1 MGYYKNR
8 KATQEVY
15 DPEGFVHSGDLG
27 SLKDGFLEITGRI
40 KELIITAGGEN
51 IPPVML
57 EHTFK
62 EICPIVSNIMVI
74 GDNRRFLAAIISLKV
89 NTSLDNVPAQELTN
103 ECKMLMKKILGEEE
117 GERIKTAKD
126 AMGSAA
132 LRQYVD
138 KCFETAN
145 NRAISRAQ
153 HIRKWAFIEN
163 DFSVSGGEL
172 TPSMKMRR
180 KVIEKMY
187 EKLIEAMYADPKL

>member
-1 MGYYKNR
+1 M
-8 KATQEVY
+8 
-15 DPEGFVHSGDLG
+15 HSGDLG

-132 LRQYVD
+132 LR
-138 KCFETAN
+138 
-145 NRAISRAQ
+145 
-153 HIRKWAFIEN
+153 
-163 DFSVSGGEL
+163 
-172 TPSMKMRR
+172 
-180 KVIEKMY
+180 
-187 EKLIEAMYADPKL
+187 